1 MTAKEKAETLV
12 RVLEA
17 ERPDQ
22 AIVFVRTKIRCD
34 QLYRTLRDKGMG
46 RQGAARRHERRARA
60 TA

>member
-1 MTAKEKAETLV
+1 V

-34 QLYRTLRDKGMG
+34 QLYRTLRDKGWTS
-46 RQGAARRHERRARA
+46 RRC
-60 TA
+60 TGT